1 MDRFAAMSTFVAIV
15 DAGSLSAA
23 ARRLQSS
30 AAAVSRQ
37 LAALEE
43 ELGAR
48 LINRTTRRLTL
59 TEGGRSYYE
68 RCKRILG
75 DLGEAEAALSVH
87 QVAPAGRLIVSAPV
101 PFGSRFLAPVLAD
114 FMRQYP
120 QVDIDLSLTDR
131 FVNLVEEGIDV
142 AVRIGARGDSSLIAR
157 RLGSFRRVVCGAPA
171 YLADLGE
178 PREPADLARYKCLIF
193 TRLFDAYEWHFAK
206 GGRELPVRVS
216 ASLRAD
222 SLDVIMQAALD
233 GAGLCL
239 ANSWQ
244 IREHVAAGRLK
255 VLLRDYE
262 LPEVPIHIVYPHA
275 RLLSAKARAF
285 IEFVVERCAK
295 EDFASLVPP
304 PPRRRSLDGR
314 RRVG

>member
-23 ARRLQSS
+23 ARRLESS

-37 LAALEE
+37 LSALEE

-75 DLGEAEAALSVH
+75 DLDEAEAELSEH
-87 QVAPAGRLIVSAPV
+87 QVAPAGRLVVSAPV

-131 FVNLVEEGIDV
+131 FVSLVEEGFDV
-142 AVRIGARGDSSLIAR
+142 ALRIGPLGDSTLIAR

-171 YLADLGE
+171 YLAKLGE
-178 PREPADLARYKCLIF
+178 PKEPADLARYKCLIF
-193 TRLFDAYEWHFAK
+193 TRLFDAYDWHFAK
-206 GGRELPVRVS
+206 DGREIPVRVS
-216 ASLRAD
+216 GSLRTD
-222 SLDVIMQAALD
+222 SMDVVLQAALD

-244 IREHVAAGRLK
+244 LREHVAAGRLK

-262 LPEVPIHIVYPHA
+262 LPEVPINIVYPHA
-275 RLLSAKARAF
+275 RLLSAKVRAF
-285 IEFVVERCAK
+285 IEFMVERCAK
-295 EDFASLVPP
+295 EDFASLAPP
-304 PPRRRSLDGR
+304 PARRRSLDGR